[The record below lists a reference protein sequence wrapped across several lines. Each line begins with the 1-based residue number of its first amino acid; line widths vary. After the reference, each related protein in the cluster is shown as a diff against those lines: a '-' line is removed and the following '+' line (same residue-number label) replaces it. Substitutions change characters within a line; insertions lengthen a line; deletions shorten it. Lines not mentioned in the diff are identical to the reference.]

1 MLLFVVLSVIN
12 YVAYCGFICLI
23 HPVALCFRIMYGEQ
37 ARYFDMEVSPRIKH
51 KKRGLLSMVNNGSGM
66 HGSQVKYFF
75 YIYNPIQISYRSC
88 VRVEVAILGCPS

>member
-1 MLLFVVLSVIN
+1 MLLICGFTCLVNYVAVCGFICLIN

-66 HGSQVKYFF
+66 HGSQVKYFI
-75 YIYNPIQISYRSC
+75 YIIRFKL
-88 VRVEVAILGCPS
+88 VTGAV